1 MAKGVLR
8 KAVELI
14 GIFGQD
20 KRDHELEE
28 WRKHQAQEQFK
39 MAVEKQKLEFEK
51 ALKKRRIPEPLT
63 VDELAERVLNGWGK
77 AQQADSEEYVTTH
90 QKADHRYKVPK
101 EAPKASDEDVEA
113 TIERNEIYQRT
124 QRAILS
130 AQHKQVAYG
139 LDKYPEPLNADTWSH
154 IETIDHIIDE
164 SIDKLHYLMMLRI
177 KLERDADESIENM
190 RTAYET
196 AGYSVETTQD
206 PERVIM
212 RSPEWFG
219 GADMDGDTC
228 VAMPSLASV
237 NVPLDFDTTGL
248 QKAIKDFN
256 KKMAEGQVT
265 KP

>member
-1 MAKGVLR
+1 MGKGILR

-14 GIFGQD
+14 GTFGQD
-20 KRDHELEE
+20 KRDYELEE
-28 WRKHQAQEQFK
+28 WRKHQAREQFE
-39 MAVEKQKLEFEK
+39 MAVKKQKLDFEA
-51 ALKKRRIPEPLT
+51 ALNKRRVPEPLT
-63 VDELAERVLNGWGK
+63 VDELAERILNGWSR
-77 AQQADSEEYVTTH
+77 AQQADSEEYIP
-90 QKADHRYKVPK
+90 QYPKADHRYKVPK
-101 EAPKASDEDVEA
+101 EEPKASDEDVKA

-196 AGYSVETTQD
+196 AGYSVQTTQD
-206 PERVIM
+206 PERF
-212 RSPEWFG
+212 RASALC

-228 VAMPSLASV
+228 IQVEV
-237 NVPLDFDTTGL
+237 
-248 QKAIKDFN
+248 
-256 KKMAEGQVT
+256 KK
-265 KP
+265 P